1 MSNDNL
7 FESVELETPSNT
19 DVGTKDV
26 VQSAVNITDV
36 EWNDYV
42 LSNFNENEMFDGRPL
57 CAGLRRVA
65 ELLLGRIVVSRPTQ
79 IFPPTSGDEIG
90 RATVV
95 WEVVFEDGSVFSDV
109 ADAWEGNT
117 DDTFCVFNT
126 ATAATRAEGRALR
139 KALRLKTVAAEEM
152 TTKDTAKMAKSIS
165 KTNVVQKAGAEYNSA
180 DRVTP
185 NQLGFINTLAERNN
199 INPVKLFSEVF
210 NLTQATKVTKA
221 QAHNAI
227 EKLNEYERDK
237 STIPDNI
244 LGYDSNW
251 RN

>member
-1 MSNDNL
+1 MY
-7 FESVELETPSNT
+7 F
-19 DVGTKDV
+19 
-26 VQSAVNITDV
+26 
-36 EWNDYV
+36 
-42 LSNFNENEMFDGRPL
+42 F
-57 CAGLRRVA
+57 
-65 ELLLGRIVVSRPTQ
+65 
-79 IFPPTSGDEIG
+79 
-90 RATVV
+90 V
-95 WEVVFEDGSVFSDV
+95 WEVIFEDGSIFSDV

-139 KALRLKTVAAEEM
+139 KALRIKTVAAEEM
-152 TTKDTAKMAKSIS
+152 TTKDTAKVAKSIS

-199 INPVKLFSEVF
+199 IDPVKLFSKVF
-210 NLTQATKVTKA
+210 SLTQATKVTKA

-237 STIPDNI
+237 STIPENI